1 MTKKELGQFFSKSFD
16 LIKNHVKHIERD
28 DILIDPF
35 AGAKDLLLPFENK
48 HEAYDIMPIE
58 GFDDIILNDSL
69 LSPPDYTGKFI
80 ITNPPYLNI
89 NKTNNKEPF
98 ELYQTDDLYKASL
111 MSLMTTGERGII
123 ILPTTFWFNERARKI
138 RELFLSNFVVQE
150 VDVFNQTMFE
160 DTTYAVCSFYFEKK
174 ATATQSIKF
183 HFYGKKQGSKTLTY
197 SKSNG
202 YSVMNEIEFN
212 TLTPSIKVGR
222 YTAESTGTPT
232 NIFLYAIDNTEPI
245 RAVIQEPYCGI
256 NTDRAFLTFTVE
268 KMTLNLQEQ
277 ESLVRVFNATLN
289 ELRAEYHDGF
299 LSNYRNHG
307 RKRIGFDFAYKL
319 FEHCLYLIKSQKFD
333 L

>member
-16 LIKNHVKHIERD
+16 LIKNHVKHIQRD

-58 GFDDIILNDSL
+58 GFDDIIVNDSL
-69 LSPPDYTGKFI
+69 LNPPDYTGKVI

-160 DTTYAVCSFYFEKK
+160 DTTYAVCSFYFEKR
-174 ATATQSIKF
+174 ATTTQSIKF
-183 HFYGKKQGSKTLTY
+183 QFYGKKEGSKTLNY
-197 SKSNG
+197 GKSNG
-202 YSVMNEIEFN
+202 YSVINDIDLK
-212 TLTPSIKVGR
+212 TYATPVKIGR
-222 YTAESTGTPT
+222 YTSDSTAPPT

-245 RAVIQEPYCGI
+245 RSVIQEPYCGI
-256 NTDRAFLTFTVE
+256 NTDRAFLTFTLE
-268 KMTLNLQEQ
+268 GITLNTQEQ
-277 ESLVRVFNATLN
+277 ESLVRLFNVTLN
-289 ELRAEYHDGF
+289 ELRAEYYDGF

-307 RKRIGFDFAYKL
+307 RKRIGFDFAYRL
-319 FEHCLYLIKSQKFD
+319 FEHCLCLIK
-333 L
+333 